1 MKRHL
6 LLTNMLFNQPLLAT
20 PELLDL
26 GVRWANQSL
35 QLNIINI
42 GAAAPAVATPRAD
55 YGDDDEGGPP
65 MRSGDSRE
73 RTGVAVVPVHGILVS
88 RNAHMDMCER
98 MTSYEQ
104 LRRDISAAVD
114 DPAVKRIVL
123 DVDSNGGHAVGAF
136 EVAADIREMSK
147 AKPITAIVNHNAYS
161 AAYLIASACTEVV
174 LSRTSGTGSIG
185 VIASHYDTSKRE
197 EQMGIKVTT
206 VFAGAHKNDLTSHE
220 PLSEQSL
227 QTLQDLVNESYQLFT
242 QDVATYRGMSVQAVI
257 DTQAGLY
264 RGQRAI
270 DAGLADRMG
279 TAQQALDGLVR
290 DVAATRRNSSSL
302 ALRAKAAAVQATL

>member
-6 LLTNMLFNQPLLAT
+6 LLTNMLFNQPVLAT
-20 PELLDL
+20 RELLDL

-42 GAAAPAVATPRAD
+42 GASAPAVAVPRAD
-55 YGDDDEGGPP
+55 YDDDDGGRPVH
-65 MRSGDSRE
+65 SHDNRE

-104 LRRDISAAVD
+104 LRRDVSAAVD

-136 EVAADIREMSK
+136 EVAADIREMSQ

-185 VIASHYDTSKRE
+185 VIASHYDVSKRE
-197 EQMGIKVTT
+197 EQLGIKVTT
-206 VFAGAHKNDLTSHE
+206 VFAGAHKNDLTPHE

-227 QTLQDLVNESYQLFT
+227 QQLQELVNDSYQLFV
-242 QDVATYRGMSVQAVI
+242 QDVATYRGMSTQAVI
-257 DTQAGLY
+257 DTQARLY
-264 RGQRAI
+264 RGQAAI
-270 DAGLADRMG
+270 NAGLADRLS

-290 DVAATRRNSSSL
+290 DVAAARRPSSL